1 MIWMVGYIYI
11 SWHKV
16 NTLLNKSQKLKFN
29 VIDSENSSL
38 ENWISTLIPIQSIEV
53 FKIYYGDCEQIMTIK

>member
-11 SWHKV
+11 SWNKV
-16 NTLLNKSQKLKFN
+16 NTLLNKTQKLKFN
-29 VIDSENSSL
+29 VIDDKNSSL
-38 ENWISTLIPIQSIEV
+38 EKLNFYLNPNQSIEV